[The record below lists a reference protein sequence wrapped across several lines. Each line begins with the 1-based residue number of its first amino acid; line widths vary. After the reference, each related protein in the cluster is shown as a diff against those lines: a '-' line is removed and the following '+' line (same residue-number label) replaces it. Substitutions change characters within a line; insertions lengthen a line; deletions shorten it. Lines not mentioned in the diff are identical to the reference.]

1 MSAVATAAGSSQAS
15 GLAAGSRR
23 RKAWRIIPEIDK
35 DERIVAQAQTP
46 LGRAVLLLVS
56 AIFLHTVG
64 ENPVI
69 AAFAGAC
76 AYGGRYR
83 WPLISLATL
92 AISIQHGFWI
102 DAPLIARVA
111 DQEAV
116 RQSINLPV
124 LLHAMPAIAALL
136 FVLVIKVWPRT
147 SAHISMGRSTALTTL
162 LFVGLILLAQSP
174 ICTGVSR
181 VVIWAFLMTV
191 LPYLW
196 YLGYALAESS
206 QSPEIPIWRRMAV
219 FRPFWGGS
227 LTPFGKMTSYLQK
240 YEAKTSAD
248 LAVTQLKGV
257 KLLAWM
263 IVVLTA
269 ANIFRK
275 LFYEYLAVPL
285 YEDTFA
291 HFCSGRADSWAI
303 SWISLILSFFYDMM
317 TVTMWGGAIVGV
329 ARLAG
334 FRLPRNTYNPMG
346 AKTITE
352 FWNRYYYF
360 FKELLVDFFFYPT
373 FFTFFR
379 KRKKLRLF
387 FATFMSACVGNLL
400 FHFLRDIHFI
410 AEMGLANA
418 LAGEA
423 SHAFYT
429 FLLAIGIFVS
439 QIYPRRITPPRGWV
453 WDQAAPFLRVLMF
466 FSVLHVFDAPVDREH
481 SFLQHFDF
489 LLYLFGG
496 AK

>member
-1 MSAVATAAGSSQAS
+1 MSAVATASDPR
-15 GLAAGSRR
+15 LATGSRR
-23 RKAWRIIPEIDK
+23 GKAWRIIPELDK
-35 DERIVAQAQTP
+35 DERIIAQAQTP
-46 LGRAVLLLVS
+46 IGRAILLLVS
-56 AIFLHTVG
+56 AVFLHTVG

-69 AAFAGAC
+69 AGLAGAC

-102 DAPLIARVA
+102 DARLIARVA
-111 DQEAV
+111 DQESV
-116 RQSINLPV
+116 NQIIILPV
-124 LLHAMPAIAALL
+124 LLHVMPALAALL
-136 FVLVIKVWPRT
+136 FVLVLRAWPKT
-147 SAHISMGRSTALTTL
+147 PTHISMGRSTTLTTL

-174 ICTGVSR
+174 ICTGVAR
-181 VVIWAFLMTV
+181 VLIWAFLMTV

-206 QSPEIPIWRRMAV
+206 QSPKVPIWRRMTV
-219 FRPFWGGS
+219 FHPFWGGS

-240 YEAKTSAD
+240 YEAKTTAD

-275 LFYEYLAVPL
+275 VFYRYLGVPL

-291 HFCSGRADSWAI
+291 HFCSGSADSWAM
-303 SWISLILSFFYDMM
+303 SWVSLILSFFYDMM

-439 QIYPRRITPPRGWV
+439 QIYPRRVTQPRGWV
-453 WDQAAPFLRVLMF
+453 LDQAAPFLRVLMF
-466 FSVLHVFDAPVDREH
+466 FSVLHVFDAPSDREH
-481 SFLQHFDF
+481 SFLQHVDF

>member
-1 MSAVATAAGSSQAS
+1 MSAVATAADT
-15 GLAAGSRR
+15 GLAAGPR
-23 RKAWRIIPEIDK
+23 RKPLRIIPEIDK
-35 DERIVAQAQTP
+35 DERIVAQAQTWV
-46 LGRAVLLLVS
+46 GRIVLLLAS
-56 AIFLHTVG
+56 AVFLHTVG

-69 AAFAGAC
+69 AGLAGVC

-92 AISIQHGFWI
+92 AITIQNGFWI
-102 DAPLIARVA
+102 DTRLIARIA

-116 RQSINLPV
+116 SRNVPS
-124 LLHAMPAIAALL
+124 LLYAMPAFAALL
-136 FVLVIKVWPRT
+136 FVLLIKAWPKAP
-147 SAHISMGRSTALTTL
+147 AHISMGRSTLLSTL
-162 LFVGLILLAQSP
+162 LIVGLIVLAQSP
-174 ICTGVSR
+174 ICAGVSR
-181 VVIWAFLMTV
+181 VLIWTFLMTV

-196 YLGYALAESS
+196 FVGYALAELT
-206 QSPEIPIWRRMAV
+206 QNPKVPIWRQMSV
-219 FRPFWGGS
+219 FHPFWGAS

-240 YEAKTSAD
+240 YEAKTPAD

-263 IVVLTA
+263 LVVLTA

-275 LFYEYLAVPL
+275 VIYGYLGVPL

-291 HFCSGRADSWAI
+291 HFCSGRADTLAMSWV
-303 SWISLILSFFYDMM
+303 SLILSYFYDLM
-317 TVTMWGGAIVGV
+317 TVTMWGGSIVGV

-334 FRLPRNTYNPMG
+334 FRLPRNTYNPLG
-346 AKTITE
+346 AKTLTE

-410 AEMGLANA
+410 AEMGWAKA

-429 FLLAIGIFVS
+429 FLLAIGIYVS
-439 QIYPRRITPPRGWV
+439 QIYPRRITQPRGWV
-453 WDQAAPFLRVLMF
+453 WDQAVPFLRVMMF
-466 FSVLHVFDAPVDREH
+466 FSILHVFDAPTDREH
-481 SFLQHFDF
+481 SFLQHVNF

-496 AK
+496 PK